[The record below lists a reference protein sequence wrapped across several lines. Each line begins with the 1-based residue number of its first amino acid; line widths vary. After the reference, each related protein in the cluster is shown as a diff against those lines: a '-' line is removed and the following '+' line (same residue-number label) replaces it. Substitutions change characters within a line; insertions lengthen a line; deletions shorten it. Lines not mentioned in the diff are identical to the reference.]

1 MVAVCRRRIIAV
13 TKELHFF
20 LIVHV
25 LQPPFTT
32 FCKPVFPSTSLLG
45 HTFLMEETFE
55 VPEQWISSA
64 LDVETRLKR

>member
-1 MVAVCRRRIIAV
+1 MCV
-13 TKELHFF
+13 TA
-20 LIVHV
+20 
-25 LQPPFTT
+25 P
-32 FCKPVFPSTSLLG
+32 TSLLG